1 MPSASAKV
9 EKVADFMD
17 SFKQAIV
24 VVEHKIRNLEK
35 RKGKLDS
42 YKQEQEQGKELNAD
56 QLAAVAKYNEVVQQ
70 LDFSRDLV
78 KQLGQ
83 IGEET
88 NRMYK
93 KQQKKEQ
100 TERAVVETDRY
111 RQLLLFQRV
120 LDQILNNQRIRQDFV
135 NGVQGTVKLSQDDL
149 NSLDEFAS
157 LISPDRDSPEYLK
170 QVDSAAEHIALLFQ
184 GKTKAVAGK
193 NYKEIQTLLLS
204 ISSCEYFDPKNLV
217 ITAEEPQQPE
227 PEPQV
232 TIPPVA
238 PVPVIDPVPAQIIH
252 PQESTYNF
260 MQESQID
267 IESPHMDPA
276 VVSVSSFAPPP
287 LPHTNKNEEEIDEW
301 DQGGVPSATF
311 NNSNA
316 PAPDEAN
323 GRGDGANVFDR
334 TVRGGFQNNFRGRGG
349 GRRVTNGYRDHRSG
363 PRGGNRGYQNGRGGY
378 RGEPRERNDRTDR
391 ADAETDSNIFDPNNA
406 RNSRKRRGGG
416 PGYNSNSTG
425 NPSIP
430 SHNIAYA
437 AATTTFV
444 APAGHA
450 SGQPRPPRPVQSQQG
465 RNASYVKH

>member
-1 MPSASAKV
+1 
-9 EKVADFMD
+9 
-17 SFKQAIV
+17 
-24 VVEHKIRNLEK
+24 
-35 RKGKLDS
+35 
-42 YKQEQEQGKELNAD
+42 
-56 QLAAVAKYNEVVQQ
+56 VVQQ

-88 NRMYK
+88 NRVYK

-120 LDQILNNQRIRQDFV
+120 LEQILNNQRIRQDFI

-157 LISPDRDSPEYLK
+157 LISPDRESPEYLK

-217 ITAEEPQQPE
+217 TVEEEPQQPE
-227 PEPQV
+227 PEPEV
-232 TIPPVA
+232 TTPPVA

-287 LPHTNKNEEEIDEW
+287 LPQQVTNQNLYNNSVDNINAGLNDLSINRLSTNNKNEEEIDEW
-301 DQGGVPSATF
+301 EQGGIPSATF

-316 PAPDEAN
+316 PPPADSN

-334 TVRGGFQNNFRGRGG
+334 TVRGGFQNNYRGRGG

-363 PRGGNRGYQNGRGGY
+363 PRGGNRGFQNGRGGY

-391 ADAETDSNIFDPNNA
+391 TDAETDSNIFDANNA

-425 NPSIP
+425 NPNIP
-430 SHNIAYA
+430 PHNIAYA
-437 AATTTFV
+437 AATTTTFV
-444 APAGHA
+444 APAGHTP
-450 SGQPRPPRPVQSQQG
+450 GQPRPPRPVQAQQG